1 MDDDGGVL
9 YLVVSGA
16 PAPEGIPALVA
27 ACQTAGWRVVVYSTP
42 TGIRF
47 IDPAELERLTSEPV
61 RSEYRCRALATRSP
75 LRTPCWRA
83 R

>member
-27 ACQTAGWRVVVYSTP
+27 ACQAAGGRVVVFSMPAAPGSSTP
-42 TGIRF
+42 PSWKG
-47 IDPAELERLTSEPV
+47 
-61 RSEYRCRALATRSP
+61 
-75 LRTPCWRA
+75 
-83 R
+83 